1 VQCHTGYK
9 KNRCVKFREKVQGE
23 RKKAIA
29 KKKQRKEELREV
41 RSEEEA
47 GSLVVSEEPKD
58 QIKELE
64 KKVTKLSVE
73 IFELRIEKDAYKKQ
87 VEDMKEL

>member
-1 VQCHTGYK
+1 M
-9 KNRCVKFREKVQGE
+9 
-23 RKKAIA
+23 
-29 KKKQRKEELREV
+29 
-41 RSEEEA
+41 
-47 GSLVVSEEPKD
+47 VVSEEPKD